1 MFVFSVRVEVEKSHA
16 EQWYKYMTQKHV
28 LDVLDTDCFEKAELE
43 IVLSDNDETSRF
55 VSRYYFTSMD
65 RYDSYLKKF
74 APKLRA
80 EHNEL
85 FGDKVN
91 AERTVSELKEYCF
104 T

>member
-1 MFVFSVRVEVEKSHA
+1 MFVFTVRVEVEKSHA

-28 LDVLDTDCFEKAELE
+28 LDVLDTDYFEKAELE

-55 VSRYYFTSMD
+55 VSRYYFIEMELYE
-65 RYDSYLKKF
+65 RYLTRY

-85 FGDKVN
+85 FGDKVKV
-91 AERTVSELKEYCF
+91 ERTVSELKEYCF